1 MPITF
6 ILVDDHVLFRQG
18 LALLIRRQHD
28 WEIVG
33 EAGDGLEAERLAARL
48 RPRIA
53 VLDVEMPGVNGIEA
67 ARRIVQ
73 ASPETRV
80 VALSMYGDPHYREAM
95 FGAGAMAYVLKNEA
109 IDDLVQAIEAVLR
122 GETFISPAV
131 LANGSAAITR
141 SAAVDASVLS
151 PREIEVLRLLAE
163 GKRNKEI
170 ANALGVSV
178 KTVETHRSRIMF
190 KLEIDSLP
198 DLVKFAIRLGITT
211 TRS

>member
-18 LALLIRRQHD
+18 LALLIHRHYD

-33 EAGDGLEAERLAARL
+33 EAGDGLEAERLAALL

-53 VLDVEMPGVNGIEA
+53 LLDVEMPGMNGIEA
-67 ARRIVQ
+67 ARRILE
-73 ASPETRV
+73 ASPGTRV
-80 VALSMYGDPHYREAM
+80 VALSMYGDPHYLKSM
-95 FGAGAMAYVLKNEA
+95 FQAGALAYVLKNEA

-122 GETFISPAV
+122 GETFVSPAV
-131 LANGSAAITR
+131 LANGSAATTR
-141 SAAVDASVLS
+141 SAAIDLGMLS
-151 PREIEVLRLLAE
+151 PREIDVLRLLAE

-170 ANALGVSV
+170 ASALGVSV
-178 KTVETHRSRIMF
+178 KTVETHRSRILF

-198 DLVKFAIRLGITT
+198 EMVKFAINAGITT